1 MKKVSTLSIAFA
13 ATLSLTIL
21 NSIPLVLA
29 QETNPQT
36 EAKPAEQTIYEKIDQ
51 LTNTK
56 GEYIEKEG
64 VYKVSFL
71 RSDIKPNIAG
81 VKLTSAMGL
90 SVWAGFKIT
99 GDNAMVMG
107 DMVLLEDQVNPV
119 LSVAL
124 EKGLL
129 VTAIHNQFLWDSP
142 RIMFM
147 HIMGSGN
154 TEKLAGAVGKV
165 FDKIKEIEEA
175 KGEKPY
181 ADIDSANTT
190 LDPKKIED
198 IIGVKG
204 QMAGGVYKV
213 TIGRTTSMDSQE
225 IGSAMGVNT
234 WAAFAGS
241 DDKAVVDGDFV
252 MLEQEVQPV
261 LIALRAAGIN
271 IVALHNHMIM
281 ESPRMIFL
289 HFWGTG
295 STANLA
301 KGLKS
306 ALDLQ

>member
-1 MKKVSTLSIAFA
+1 MKKIAALSILFISI
-13 ATLSLTIL
+13 LSLAVFNL
-21 NSIPLVLA
+21 PLIFS
-29 QETNPQT
+29 QEENPAT
-36 EAKPAEQTIYEKIDQ
+36 ETKPEEQTIYEKIDQ
-51 LTNTK
+51 LTNLK

-64 VYKVSFL
+64 VYRVSFA

-81 VKLTSAMGL
+81 VRLTPPMGL

-99 GDNAMVMG
+99 GDDAMVMG

-124 EKGLL
+124 ENGLL
-129 VTAIHNQFLWDSP
+129 VTAIHNHFLWDSP

-165 FDKIKEIEEA
+165 FDKIKETVGA

-181 ADIDSANTT
+181 ADIDPVNTT

-204 QMAGGVYKV
+204 QMTGGVYKI
-213 TIGRTTSMDSQE
+213 TIGRTTGMDTQE
-225 IGSAMGVNT
+225 IGNAMGVNT
-234 WAAFAGS
+234 WATFAGS
-241 DDKAVVDGDFV
+241 DGKAVVDGDFV
-252 MLEQEVQPV
+252 MLEPEVQPV
-261 LIALRAAGIN
+261 LKALRSAGIN

-281 ESPRMIFL
+281 ESPRVMFL
-289 HFWGTG
+289 HFWGVG
-295 STANLA
+295 STVTLA

-306 ALDLQ
+306 ALDMQ

>member
-1 MKKVSTLSIAFA
+1 MKKIAALSILCISILSSAVFNLPLIFA
-13 ATLSLTIL
+13 K
-21 NSIPLVLA
+21 
-29 QETNPQT
+29 EENPAT
-36 EAKPAEQTIYEKIDQ
+36 EAKPKEQTIYEKIDQ
-51 LTNTK
+51 LTDLK

-64 VYKVSFL
+64 VYRVGFA

-81 VKLTSAMGL
+81 VRLTPPMGL

-119 LSVAL
+119 LSAAL
-124 EKGLL
+124 ENGLL
-129 VTAIHNQFLWDSP
+129 VTAIHNYFLWDSP

-154 TEKLAGAVGKV
+154 TEKVAGAVGKV
-165 FDKIKEIEEA
+165 FDKIKETTEA
-175 KGEKPY
+175 KGEKPD
-181 ADIDSANTT
+181 ADIDPANTT

-204 QMAGGVYKV
+204 QMTGGVYKI
-213 TIGRTTSMDSQE
+213 TIGRTTSMDTQE
-225 IGSAMGVNT
+225 IGNAMGVNT

-271 IVALHNHMIM
+271 IIALHNHMIM

-295 STANLA
+295 STVTLA

-306 ALDLQ
+306 ALDMQ